1 MPKNR
6 TTSRKSLKLFS
17 FNRIAIARALIKDP
31 KILLLDEATSALD
44 TESERLVQDA
54 LDTASTGRTTIV
66 IAHRLSTIK
75 NADKIVVMSY
85 GNILE
90 VGRHDELIA
99 SKGVYF
105 GLVQAQELKT
115 KKDESLDEDDAQSED
130 ETAIILDEKKHR
142 NYLRRMETKA
152 STVKSLKE
160 IEEMDMLSNQ
170 PAPIARVLKLQK
182 PESLYLILASIGA
195 IINGAITPL
204 FSLVF
209 STLLSIFSKVDKP
222 LELRHDANF
231 WAGMFLAI
239 AIVSFVAN
247 LLQHYFFILSG
258 EKLTK
263 RIRTMVFTHL
273 LKQEVGFFDEEE
285 NNTGA
290 LTSQLSSD
298 ATKVEGLTGALM
310 GNIFQ
315 SVTNVVVGLV
325 NDF

>member
-1 MPKNR
+1 MIKN
-6 TTSRKSLKLFS
+6 
-17 FNRIAIARALIKDP
+17 P

-75 NADKIVVMSY
+75 NADKIVVMSH

-115 KKDESLDEDDAQSED
+115 KNEESLDEDDAQSED
-130 ETAIILDEKKHR
+130 DTVITFDEKKHR

-152 STVKSLKE
+152 STVKSIKE
-160 IEEMDMLSNQ
+160 IEEEMEKLSNQ

-195 IINGAITPL
+195 IINGAVTPL

-209 STLLSIFSKVDKP
+209 STLLSTFSNVDNPSK
-222 LELRHDANF
+222 LRHDANF
-231 WAGMFLAI
+231 WAGMFLVI
-239 AIVSFVAN
+239 AVVSFIAN
-247 LLQHYFFILSG
+247 ILQHYFFILSG
-258 EKLTK
+258 EKLTR
-263 RIRTMVFTHL
+263 RIRTMVFAHL
-273 LKQEVGFFDEEE
+273 LKQEAGFFDEDE

-290 LTSQLSSD
+290 LTSQLSTD

-310 GNIFQ
+310 GNIIH
-315 SVTNVVVGLV
+315 SATNVVVGLV
-325 NDF
+325 NVV

>member
-1 MPKNR
+1 
-6 TTSRKSLKLFS
+6 
-17 FNRIAIARALIKDP
+17 LIKNP

-54 LDTASTGRTTIV
+54 LDSASTGRTTIV

-75 NADKIVVMSY
+75 NADKIVVMSH

-130 ETAIILDEKKHR
+130 ETVITLDEKKHK
-142 NYLRRMETKA
+142 NYLRRIETKA
-152 STVKSLKE
+152 STVKSVHE
-160 IEEMDMLSNQ
+160 TEEEMEKLSNQ
-170 PAPIARVLKLQK
+170 PAPIARVLRLQK

-195 IINGAITPL
+195 IINGAVMPL

-209 STLLSIFSKVDKP
+209 STLLSVFAKVDKP
-222 LELRHDANF
+222 HELRREANF

-239 AIVSFVAN
+239 AAVSFIAN

-263 RIRTMVFTHL
+263 RLRTMVFTHL
-273 LKQEVGFFDEEE
+273 LKQEIGFFDQDE

-290 LTSQLSSD
+290 LTSQLSTD

-310 GNIFQ
+310 GSIIQ

-325 NDF
+325 NVF